1 MGAILEPAES
11 LPVRHWVCVDS
22 TSGCVVTFLPGS
34 LPAAS
39 PLPHFL
45 VPLLNAAIPA
55 SGWRI
60 RLALPEAACFATK
73 VLAADS
79 SATCGDSCV
88 PTLVTV

>member
-34 LPAAS
+34 LPAA
-39 PLPHFL
+39 PPTHFQ

-55 SGWRI
+55 SGWRA

-73 VLAADS
+73 MMAADS
-79 SATCGDSCV
+79 SV